1 MDPHRIRLPWVRP
14 RAGSRLVDEVNHSRL
29 ALANA
34 TLDDASPDVTYSGFS
49 SISSSSPTPE
59 AGSSS
64 GSTVSIDPSDHD
76 GTLSGTGTPGSTAS
90 VSFYGSSI
98 LVYGLTAPSLGAFTA
113 ELDGGDAANLAT
125 HATILFFATDLDPTK
140 AHQLILTCQGGGLVL
155 DEWVVYGPAG
165 QVGFT

>member
-1 MDPHRIRLPWVRP
+1 M
-14 RAGSRLVDEVNHSRL
+14 VDEVNHSRL

-49 SISSSSPTPE
+49 SISSSSPTSE

-113 ELDGGDAANLAT
+113 ELDGGDAANLASANNVTT